1 MTRPA
6 LPATSAPW
14 PHPAYGWYT
23 AALLAGGYFLSFL
36 DRAII
41 NVLIEPIKADQGF
54 SDTQIGLLVGLSFAL
69 FYAIGGLPAG
79 WLADKTTRKWIIV
92 WSIAGWCAATAGT
105 GIAHG
110 SLPFLWPGYSLAWGK
125 PV

>member
-69 FYAIGGLPAG
+69 FYAIGGLPPDGSQTKLPVSGSSSGPSPGGAR
-79 WLADKTTRKWIIV
+79 LPQEPASPT
-92 WSIAGWCAATAGT
+92 
-105 GIAHG
+105 G